1 MKISHAY
8 LCYSCN
14 EILDGAPQGKCTACN
29 NGNVFPLGWLDRP
42 EEERADWLSRIRA
55 NGTAPRTALRLVSKA
70 A

>member
-14 EILDGAPQGKCTACN
+14 EVLDGAPHGRCSACN
-29 NGNVFPLGWLDRP
+29 NGDIFPLGWLDRP
-42 EEERADWLSRIRA
+42 EEERARWFNLIKGKGAAVR
-55 NGTAPRTALRLVSKA
+55 NTLRLVKKA